1 MIDQQAMNKRA
12 RARIGVIVPFSN
24 TNLESDMILLR
35 PADAS
40 LHFAR
45 AGGYDLEATPDSDQ
59 MRKFALASLEPTVAS
74 LMAVRPHVILYGCTS
89 ATISHG
95 RAFDL
100 QFADA
105 IERQAGVPAVTAA
118 GALVEA
124 VESLGVRKI
133 AFSSP
138 YVEALNREVAE
149 FLVSCGFQT
158 VSRAYV
164 GEDLGNYGQ
173 GALTPEEI
181 FDLGCRADHRDAEVL
196 VLSCTDIR
204 AVEAIEALERH
215 LRKPVVTSNQA
226 LMFCAAKRLG
236 LALPGTPR
244 IGSLFTG
251 AVRVRNDPRPRSGG
265 EAGWPI
271 APAIGGANG
280 CSVPTEN

>member
-1 MIDQQAMNKRA
+1 MSRKDENAMNARA
-12 RARIGVIVPFSN
+12 RSRIGVIVPFSN

-45 AGGYDLEATPDSDQ
+45 AGGYDLDATPDSDQ
-59 MRKFALASLEPTVAS
+59 MRKFALTSLEATVSS
-74 LMAVRPHVILYGCTS
+74 LAAARPHVILYGCTS
-89 ATISHG
+89 ATIAHG
-95 RAFDL
+95 REFDL
-100 QFADA
+100 QFARS
-105 IERQAGVPAVTAA
+105 IERLAGVPAVTAA

-124 VESLGVRKI
+124 LESLGVRRI

-138 YVEALNREVAE
+138 YVEALNRETSE
-149 FLVSCGFQT
+149 FLESCGFRT

-181 FDLGCRADHRDAEVL
+181 FDLGCRADHNEAEAL
-196 VLSCTDIR
+196 VLSCTDMR

-226 LMFCAAKRLG
+226 LMFCAVKRLG
-236 LALPGTPR
+236 SAVSSPPK
-244 IGSLFTG
+244 IDSLFAGLAPAEGAG
-251 AVRVRNDPRPRSGG
+251 AVK
-265 EAGWPI
+265 
-271 APAIGGANG
+271 
-280 CSVPTEN
+280 